1 MDPQSSEFTSLDL
14 ILHLSVQSDSS
25 SKSSG
30 EKKVVWLDAALK
42 GGST

>member
-14 ILHLSVQSDSS
+14 IKSVQSDSS